1 MQMRVGSSP
10 YVGAAIQASC
20 VYRKPHPHL
29 IG

>member
-1 MQMRVGSSP
+1 MIVLRLENNAGYP
-10 YVGAAIQASC
+10 C